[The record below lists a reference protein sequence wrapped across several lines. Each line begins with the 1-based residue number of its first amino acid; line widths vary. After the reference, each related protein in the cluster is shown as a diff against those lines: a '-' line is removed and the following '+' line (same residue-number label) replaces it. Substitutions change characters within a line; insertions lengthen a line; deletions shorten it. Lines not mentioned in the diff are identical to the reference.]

1 MNAHELAYCR
11 YLLGEIR
18 KLCVANEAM
27 STMLDNPSFSPSGWR
42 TTVESLTHDPVFHSA
57 VEANF
62 APYFD
67 RLKRALT
74 DEKVFTQLQ
83 QPVAQ

>member
-11 YLLGEIR
+11 HLLAEIR
-18 KLCVANEAM
+18 TLCISNEAM
-27 STMLDNPSFSPSGWR
+27 STMLDNPSFSPNGWR
-42 TTVESLTHDPVFHSA
+42 TTIESLTHDPVFQSA

-62 APYFD
+62 APYLD
-67 RLKRALT
+67 RLKRALA

-83 QPVAQ
+83 RRVAQ

>member
-11 YLLGEIR
+11 YLLVEIR
-18 KLCVANEAM
+18 NLCVVNEAM
-27 STMLDNPSFSPSGWR
+27 AAMLDNPSFSRSAWR
-42 TTVESLTHDPVFHSA
+42 TTTDSLSHDAVFQSA
-57 VEANF
+57 VDANF

-74 DEKVFTQLQ
+74 DEKIFTQLQ
-83 QPVAQ
+83 QPPTA

>member
-1 MNAHELAYCR
+1 MTAHELAYCR
-11 YLLGEIR
+11 YLLTEIR
-18 KLCVANEAM
+18 NLCIANEAL
-27 STMLDNPSFSPSGWR
+27 TAMLDNPSFSRVAWR
-42 TTVESLTHDPVFHSA
+42 TTTDSLSQDPVFQSA

-83 QPVAQ
+83 QRPVA